1 MSTTRKFGQIV
12 WHDLMTGDIST
23 AKKFYADLFDWTYV
37 IEHATDFVWTQ
48 GEADYPLIM
57 AKGEAHG
64 GFVDVGKSEEP
75 RWLAFVTVDNVDD
88 ATKRA
93 KGLKANI
100 IREPFDIPG
109 VGRCSVIEDPQGA
122 QICPFVP
129 SHHYPPPS
137 GVFVQEHLLTPDIE
151 ASKQFY
157 RDLFGWWNDGE
168 ESGVNVSGQTG
179 SSNTP
184 AAWTPLL
191 GTKDAEAM
199 IEKAISLGAVRIYT
213 EQQTIMLEDPTG
225 AQFGLFEIP

>member
-1 MSTTRKFGQIV
+1 MSTTQKLGQIV
-12 WHDLMTGDIST
+12 WHDLMTGDVST
-23 AKKFYADLFDWTYV
+23 AKQFYADLFDWTYV

-57 AKGEAHG
+57 ANGEAHG
-64 GFVDVGKSEEP
+64 GFVDIGDNEQT

-93 KGLKANI
+93 KDLGANI
-100 IREPFDIPG
+100 TREPFDIPG

-129 SHHYPPPS
+129 SHDYPPPS

-157 RDLFGWWNDGE
+157 QDLFDWWNDGDE
-168 ESGVNVSGQTG
+168 RGVSVSGQTG
-179 SSNTP
+179 SSKTP
-184 AAWTPLL
+184 AAWAPLF
-191 GTKDAEAM
+191 GTKNIKAM
-199 IEKAISLGAVRIYT
+199 IEKATSLGAARIHT
-213 EQQTIMLEDPTG
+213 EQQTIMLEDSTG
-225 AQFGLFEIP
+225 AQFGFCEIS

>member
-1 MSTTRKFGQIV
+1 MGAIRKLGQIV
-12 WHDLMTGDIST
+12 WHDLMTGDVSA
-23 AKKFYADLFDWTYV
+23 AKKFYADLFGWDYV

-64 GFVDVGKSEEP
+64 GFVDAGNSEQP

-109 VGRCSVIEDPQGA
+109 VGRCSVLEDPQGA

-129 SHHYPPPS
+129 SHDYPPPS
-137 GVFVQEHLLTPDIE
+137 GVFVQEHLLTPEVE

-157 RDLFGWWNDGE
+157 RDLFDWWNDGDE
-168 ESGVNVSGQTG
+168 GGVSVSGHKVNSQI
-179 SSNTP
+179 S

-191 GTKDAEAM
+191 GTQNTKAVA
-199 IEKAISLGAVRIYT
+199 EKALSLGATRAHT
-213 EQQTIMLEDPTG
+213 EQQAIMLKDPTG
-225 AQFGLFEIP
+225 AQFGLFEIS